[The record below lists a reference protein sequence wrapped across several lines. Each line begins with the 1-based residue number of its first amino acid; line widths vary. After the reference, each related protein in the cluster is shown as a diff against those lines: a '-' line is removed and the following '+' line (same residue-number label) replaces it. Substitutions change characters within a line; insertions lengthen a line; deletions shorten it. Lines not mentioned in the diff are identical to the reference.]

1 MALPVLTQE
10 QRADALARAAQA
22 RTRRA
27 EVKVALKS
35 GSMRLSELL
44 DAAQDDEVLG
54 KMKVVSL
61 LQAMPRVG
69 ATTAS
74 AVMAEV
80 GISSSRRVRGLG
92 AHQRAELIRR
102 FG

>member
-10 QRADALARAAQA
+10 QRADALARAARA

-27 EVKVALKS
+27 EVKVSLKN
-35 GSMRLSELL
+35 GSMRLSEFL
-44 DAAQDDEVLG
+44 DAAKDDEVLG

-61 LQAMPRVG
+61 LQSMPRVG
-69 ATTAS
+69 ATTAG

-92 AHQRAELIRR
+92 AHQRAELVRR